1 MFNGFSFYRLL
12 LVALLLFVIVVFSGL
27 HINLVR
33 QSQSCVINLEK
44 AKFFLEKQF
53 VGEAGLLRAAVFVY
67 PENTTIYVAND
78 NVLAARALSVLG
90 SPLASKVLAT
100 LDNRYSGGW
109 NGKIDILLG
118 RDIPSEFYRP
128 ENIVVGE
135 VDGYTI
141 VYERMNTSATIND
154 WYEYA
159 DLVVYRGLDRLLE
172 GSITEAEQAFLNLT
186 KMWDGYGF
194 RDYFV
199 EKHGVYQVYKCALF
213 IYLYRALEIAN
224 SKVIN
229 DYQYIYDKCLEIISK
244 AQDPVYGGIYTDYRV
259 VDSGVIVLKG
269 NGHDINTETTSIVVL
284 ALCSNYPRDIAGE
297 ALNKALYRD
306 VMYSYVLILSIL
318 ALIMLEI
325 MLLK

>member
-1 MFNGFSFYRLL
+1 MSSYRYS
-12 LVALLLFVIVVFSGL
+12 LVVLAFFVIAVVSGL
-27 HINLVR
+27 ELFGYSV
-33 QSQSCVINLEK
+33 QEDSSCVIDLGE
-44 AKFFLEKQF
+44 ARFFLEEQF
-53 VGEAGLLRAAVFVY
+53 VGEVGLLRAAVFVY

-78 NVLAARALSVLG
+78 NVLAAGALSVLG

-118 RDIPSEFYRP
+118 RDIPSEFYRS

-135 VDGYTI
+135 VDEYII

-172 GSITEAEQAFLNLT
+172 GSIAEAEQAFLNLT

-259 VDSGVIVLKG
+259 VDNEIIVLKG
-269 NGHDINTETTSIVVL
+269 NGHDMNTETTSIVVL

-318 ALIMLEI
+318 ALIILEI